1 MRVIIFSVSALF
13 LSLALLMSGNAMLT
27 TLISLRLNIESI
39 SDATLGLVL
48 AWYSVG
54 FIAGATYSINI
65 IREVGHI
72 RAYAVF
78 AAVACATTLT
88 HPLLFQAEAW
98 MLMRFV
104 LGFCMAGLMTVTESW
119 INDRATNE
127 SRGKLLSLYTI
138 TYYLASALGQ
148 FFIGFNNPQDFVAY
162 TVVAILL
169 VMSLTPLAMTRSL
182 IPTAPTHQDRLGF
195 WELARQAPSGLTGSL
210 IAGISIG
217 AFLAL
222 GPVYAARAGLDYT
235 AISHYMSFTV
245 ICAVLL
251 QWPAGWLSDKK
262 GRLPVLVGL
271 LFLAAVAATAA
282 ALFGQQST
290 AALFA
295 FSGVF
300 FALTTSVYP
309 ISLAL
314 TNDNLEKEQIVAA
327 GAAMLRIFGVGSMIG
342 PFLIAFL
349 MGRFGDAALFSTIGL
364 SMIAGAVLIHF
375 LFHKQD
381 LVPIVEQVEFVTNV
395 PASTPVLA
403 EIDPRNEDFDQ
414 RHVGEPADWD
424 IADKLEM
431 LMPDLEE
438 MAQAREEEEKEAAT
452 EESAS

>member
-1 MRVIIFSVSALF
+1 MRVIILSVSALF
-13 LSLALLMSGNAMLT
+13 LSLALLISGNAMLT
-27 TLISLRLNIESI
+27 TLISLRLNMEPI

-48 AWYSVG
+48 ALYSVG

-78 AAVACATTLT
+78 AALACATTLM
-88 HPLLFQAEAW
+88 HPLLVNAEAW
-98 MLMRFV
+98 MLMRLV

-127 SRGKLLSLYTI
+127 SRGTLLSIYTI

-148 FFIGFNNPQDFVAY
+148 LLIGFNSPQDFVAY

-169 VMSLTPLAMTRSL
+169 VMSLIPLALTRSL
-182 IPTAPTHQDRLGF
+182 IPTAPTHQDTLGF
-195 WELARQAPSGLTGSL
+195 RELARQAPSGLTGSL
-210 IAGISIG
+210 IAGIAIG

-222 GPVYAARAGLDYT
+222 GPVYAVRAGLDLT

-245 ICAVLL
+245 LCAVVL

-271 LFLAAVAATAA
+271 LLLAAFAAMAA
-282 ALFGQQST
+282 ALFGQHST
-290 AALFA
+290 LALFV

-300 FALTTSVYP
+300 FAMTTSIYP

-314 TNDNLEKEQIVAA
+314 TNDNLQKEHMVAA
-327 GAAMLRIFGVGSMIG
+327 GAAMLRVYGVGSMIG

-349 MGRFGDAALFSTIGL
+349 MGRLGDAAMFSAIAL
-364 SMIAGAVLIHF
+364 SMIAGAALIHYR
-375 LFHKQD
+375 FHSHD
-381 LVPIVEQVEFVTNV
+381 LVPIVEQVEFVTSV
-395 PASTPVLA
+395 PESTPVLA

-431 LMPDLEE
+431 LLPDLEE
-438 MAQAREEEEKEAAT
+438 MAQAREEEPEPEQP
-452 EESAS
+452 AS